1 MTESPNKLNK
11 IWQELKRRKTG
22 KVIVAYAATAFILLQ
37 LADILTPAL
46 SLPSWTTT
54 FVTFLLVLGF
64 PIAVIFSWIFD
75 LTPQGIKKTESVE
88 VVRKKKSQVSPV
100 KRKIKISDIIIACLI
115 VIVAILAYPKIFN
128 NDKLQNVKDADGRI
142 SIAVTNFD
150 NNTNDSTLNWLK
162 KGIPELIRNNLTS
175 SKEISVQSSQTMY
188 ELYESMEQT
197 QNASVVPSL
206 SREAATKLKTGTYIT
221 GSFQKFGNNILT
233 YVKLIDT
240 KNDELLWTGSLEGE
254 IEKYKYLAD
263 SISAKLKYFLEIKV
277 LKQKI
282 SQEYNDV
289 NTNSPEALRKYGGG
303 MESIIKGDYS
313 IAAKV
318 LEEAY
323 RIDSTFTLAAF
334 FCADAYLY
342 FDYNRAA
349 SWQKKAYAGKDRLPN
364 DYKMWIEMWN
374 AYFTTRNPND
384 VIIYANSIKKSDT
397 KSRYILYDVGCGFN
411 EFRQFDQAVEMFEKI
426 EKISMEWGG
435 KWNYQDYYF
444 YFALA
449 CHNANMFDKEGQVLD
464 TGLKLFPNAIELIWS
479 KTRNEVSKGN
489 PEIATELI
497 SKYRYLS
504 KQAGSSESDIE
515 NKIGNAYEEANSL
528 DKAEEYYRKA
538 LSLEPENPSRLNS
551 LAFLLIDKDRN
562 VNEGLEYIDKA
573 LKLSPDVATYL
584 DTKGWGLL
592 KQGKSK
598 EALENLNK
606 SWDLTIGSNGTI
618 YFHLESA
625 RKTLAGQKND

>member
-1 MTESPNKLNK
+1 MK
-11 IWQELKRRKTG
+11 
-22 KVIVAYAATAFILLQ
+22 
-37 LADILTPAL
+37 
-46 SLPSWTTT
+46 
-54 FVTFLLVLGF
+54 
-64 PIAVIFSWIFD
+64 
-75 LTPQGIKKTESVE
+75 
-88 VVRKKKSQVSPV
+88 
-100 KRKIKISDIIIACLI
+100 
-115 VIVAILAYPKIFN
+115 
-128 NDKLQNVKDADGRI
+128 
-142 SIAVTNFD
+142 
-150 NNTNDSTLNWLK
+150 
-162 KGIPELIRNNLTS
+162 
-175 SKEISVQSSQTMY
+175 
-188 ELYESMEQT
+188 
-197 QNASVVPSL
+197 
-206 SREAATKLKTGTYIT
+206 
-221 GSFQKFGNNILT
+221 
-233 YVKLIDT
+233 
-240 KNDELLWTGSLEGE
+240 
-254 IEKYKYLAD
+254 
-263 SISAKLKYFLEIKV
+263 
-277 LKQKI
+277 
-282 SQEYNDV
+282 
-289 NTNSPEALRKYGGG
+289 
-303 MESIIKGDYS
+303 SIIKGDYS

-374 AYFTTRNPND
+374 AYFTTKNPND
-384 VIIYANSIKKSDT
+384 VIIYASSIKKSDT

-426 EKISMEWGG
+426 EKISMEWGE

-449 CHNANMFDKEGQVLD
+449 CHNANMFDKEGRVLD

-489 PEIATELI
+489 PEITTELI
-497 SKYRYLS
+497 NKYRYLS
-504 KQAGSSESDIE
+504 KQAGSSESDIDS
-515 NKIGNAYEEANSL
+515 KIGNAYEDANSF
-528 DKAEEYYRKA
+528 DKAEEYYRMA

-551 LAFLLIDKDRN
+551 LAYFLIDKDRN

-573 LKLSPDVATYL
+573 LKLSPDVASYL

-598 EALENLNK
+598 EALEQLKK
-606 SWDLTIGSNGTI
+606 SWDLTIGSDGTI

-625 RKTLAGQKND
+625 RMTVAGQKND